1 MFEMSSTDE
10 KGGSVPLN
18 KFDDLNEKESSC
30 RRKKIYIIIGVAVAL
45 VIILVVVLCVCI
57 IKKSKKIYNNN
68 ITLKVYSDSDD
79 KEIFFFSNE
88 FNDDK
93 AFTKKENITMFIDD
107 SKYSF
112 NKSKKL

>member
-1 MFEMSSTDE
+1 MLEMNSADE
-10 KGGSVPLN
+10 NGGSVPL
-18 KFDDLNEKESSC
+18 KEVDDLIEEKSC
-30 RRKKIYIIIGVAVAL
+30 CKRKKMYIIIGVAVAL
-45 VIILVVVLCVCI
+45 VVILVVVLCVCL
-57 IKKSKKIYNNN
+57 IKKSKRNYNNN